1 MGFEVKDGTG
11 TGNLARVDKENR
23 LAVRSIQETEF
34 EKAVLDGR
42 AFNVNTEFLTI
53 TSDTEHALLYLKNNE
68 DLPLIISAWFIGT
81 DAGTNGAN
89 LGLVRTYY
97 NPTGGTIIS
106 GGTDVTA
113 VNRNAGN
120 SRTLDADIKS
130 GGQGFTFTG
139 QDTPAVL
146 YQTQTVSSRVFGN
159 VFLVLPKGSSLVAT
173 YDPNGAETINIYTGF
188 QVYVESPFQAL

>member
-1 MGFEVKDGTG
+1 MGFEIKDGTG
-11 TGNLARVDKENR
+11 TGNLARVDKENK
-23 LAVRSIQETEF
+23 LAVRAVQETEF
-34 EKAVLDGR
+34 EKAVLGGR
-42 AFNVNTEFLTI
+42 AFNINTEFLTI
-53 TSDTEHALLYLKNNE
+53 TSDTEHALLYLQNNE
-68 DLPLIISAWFIGT
+68 DLPLIVSAWFIGT

-113 VNRNAGN
+113 INRNAGN
-120 SRTLDADIKS
+120 SRALNADIKS

-173 YDPNGAETINIYTGF
+173 YDPNGAETIGIYTGF
-188 QVYVESPFQAL
+188 QVYIESEFQE

>member
-1 MGFEVKDGTG
+1 MGFEIKDGTG
-11 TGNLARVDKENR
+11 TGNVARVDSENK
-23 LAVRSIQETEF
+23 LAVRAVQETEF
-34 EKAVLDGR
+34 EKAVLGGR
-42 AFNVNTEFLTI
+42 AFNINTELLTI
-53 TSDTEHALLYLKNNE
+53 TSDTEHALLYIKNNE
-68 DLPLIISAWFIGT
+68 DLPLIVSAWFIGT

-89 LGLVRTYY
+89 LGLVRTYF

-106 GGTDVTA
+106 GGTDGTA

-120 SRTLDADIKS
+120 SRTLEADIKV

-173 YDPNGAETINIYTGF
+173 YDPNGAQTIGIYTGF
-188 QVYVESPFQAL
+188 QVYVESEFQQ

>member
-1 MGFEVKDGTG
+1 MGFEIKDGTG
-11 TGNLARVDKENR
+11 TGNLARVDKENK
-23 LAVRSIQETEF
+23 LAVRAVQETEF
-34 EKAVLDGR
+34 EKAVLGGR
-42 AFNVNTEFLTI
+42 AFNVNTELLTI
-53 TSDTEHALLYLKNNE
+53 TSDTEHALLYLQNNE
-68 DLPLIISAWFIGT
+68 DLPLIVSAWFIGT

-113 VNRNAGN
+113 INRNAGN
-120 SRTLDADIKS
+120 SRALNADIKS

-173 YDPNGAETINIYTGF
+173 YDPNGAETIGIYTGF
-188 QVYVESPFQAL
+188 QVYIESEFQE

>member
-1 MGFEVKDGTG
+1 MGFEIKDGTG
-11 TGNLARVDKENR
+11 TGNLARVDKENK
-23 LAVRSIQETEF
+23 LAVRAVQETEF
-34 EKAVLDGR
+34 EKAVLGGR
-42 AFNVNTEFLTI
+42 AFNINTEFLTI
-53 TSDTEHALLYLKNNE
+53 TSDTEHALLYLQNNE
-68 DLPLIISAWFIGT
+68 DLPLIVSAWFIGT

-120 SRTLDADIKS
+120 SRALNADIKS

-188 QVYVESPFQAL
+188 QVYIESEFQE

>member
-1 MGFEVKDGTG
+1 MGFEIKDGTG
-11 TGNLARVDKENR
+11 TGNLARVDKENK
-23 LAVRSIQETEF
+23 LAVRAVQETEF
-34 EKAVLDGR
+34 EKAVLGGR
-42 AFNVNTEFLTI
+42 AFNVNTELLTI
-53 TSDTEHALLYLKNNE
+53 TSDTEHALLYLQNNE
-68 DLPLIISAWFIGT
+68 DLPLIVSAWFIGT

-120 SRTLDADIKS
+120 SRALNADIKS

-173 YDPNGAETINIYTGF
+173 YDPNGAETIGIYTGF
-188 QVYVESPFQAL
+188 QVYIESEFQE